1 MNGRG
6 VSASFRFDTKP
17 ARGRA
22 PVTPT
27 LSTPPLGWG
36 VGGGHGRRRHRA

>member
-1 MNGRG
+1 MNGQPVR
-6 VSASFRFDTKP
+6 APFRFDTKL

-22 PVTPT
+22 QVTPT

-36 VGGGHGRRRHRA
+36 VGGGHERRRHRA